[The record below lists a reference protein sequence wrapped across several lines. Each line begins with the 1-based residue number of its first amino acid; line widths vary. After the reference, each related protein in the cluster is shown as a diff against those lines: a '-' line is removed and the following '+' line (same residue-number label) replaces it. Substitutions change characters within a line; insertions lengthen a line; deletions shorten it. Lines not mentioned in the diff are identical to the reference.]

1 MKKFLSL
8 VLALVMTMSLVTV
21 SAGAKDFT
29 DSEDLSGEA
38 YAEAVNVMSEMGII
52 DGYAGGDFRPQ
63 GTLTRQAAAKI
74 IACMILGKTTA
85 ESLGTSAAPFKDV
98 PAGSSFAG
106 YIAFCVERGL
116 IDGYAD
122 GTFRP
127 TGTLTGFAFLKML
140 LGALGYDSSIEGYT
154 GPNWTVSVI
163 KQAVGIGL
171 DDGNDEF
178 VGSKAVTRQEAAL
191 YAFNMLQATMVEY
204 DQQNTIVV
212 GDITINTTS
221 SRSDVE
227 NNGKSDKYI
236 NSDGKMQFAEKYFT
250 DLRLDDSGEDDF
262 ARPSN
267 VWTLKSDE
275 IGTYAKDADAT
286 YTTKVEVGD
295 IYKDLGLN
303 KTVAKDDVSVY
314 VDGVSSKDHPN
325 MKDQLP
331 VAIKKGDDDTKFGAN
346 GVLTEVFYDED
357 DGTVTITEVNTYVGQ
372 VSKNVAATSKKDAY
386 VVVST
391 LDVVP
396 SESGNLEF
404 ETNEEFEEDAYVLY
418 TYSEAAEEVKSV
430 AAAEEVSGTVTKVIN
445 KASDDENKGL
455 TIADTAY
462 KTSRTVSGE
471 LLGDVSVKND
481 YTVYLDAYGYVIYIE
496 EEELTA
502 QDYALV
508 LATAN
513 KSDFVGKKAEL
524 LFADGTTKVVTTEK
538 DYSNDIADNTIVTYK
553 VDSDN
558 VYTLKEVS
566 SKQDKGGYNK
576 TVKETDISNFVL
588 KNDKASINVDGT
600 AVTANSKTLFVVQDT
615 EDTDEYTAYTGIKNA
630 PSITAASGKDRQVD
644 VYYFC
649 KNGSM
654 VTVMFIMPESKV
666 DVEDDSSKMLFLA
679 GESVSDLIHDADDDY
694 FEYNAVVNG
703 EITTVKV
710 AEELGDGLNGLYKSF
725 STNKYGVITKVT
737 RYDSFDNTTDSKQAV
752 NGGTGVDKRSG
763 DYTVILDTAD
773 DNWTVSVDDDAAF
786 YTVDKKG
793 NISTGSYRSVVKDNN
808 DKVYAVISDYL
819 VQSLFIETVED
830 DEKDS
835 GKVEIPSN
843 VVVDISDLNSMTVT
857 YRTGTDKPNA
867 MDAVEYLKTALADK
881 GYEVGTIKNNSG
893 TYEFTLNDVEGA
905 AKFNSSTGIIEG
917 YAVSIN
923 GSAKL
928 LAASTTIKDLALK
941 GKYVEIT
948 DKDGTVDHQVTTDN
962 STTIKDGY
970 KYEDGF
976 YKVNETVNLSGD
988 DSLTDDSSI
997 SVKASK
1003 LGDNALYIKS
1013 GEDVEIEITLA
1024 AKNDADFNL
1033 TAGIIVTTVTSNN
1046 GGALT
1051 GDVANVSLWDA
1062 GDIAPKSSGTADS
1075 QTLTVKI
1082 SDSTPITNDITL
1094 TVTLADA
1101 NA

>member
-29 DSEDLSGEA
+29 DDSEIT
-38 YAEAVNVMSEMGII
+38 YKEAVDVISALGVV
-52 DGYAGGDFRPQ
+52 DGYSDGDFRPDDV
-63 GTLTRQAAAKI
+63 LTRGAAAKI
-74 IACMILGKTTA
+74 ICNLILGPTTA
-85 ESLGTSAAPFKDV
+85 SALAAGTAPFKDV
-98 PAGSSFAG
+98 PVTNTFAG
-106 YIAFCVERGL
+106 YITYCSQQG
-116 IDGYAD
+116 IISGYAD

-127 TGTLTGFAFLKML
+127 TGTLSGNAFMKML

-588 KNDKASINVDGT
+588 KNDKASINVNGT

-948 DKDGTVDHQVTTDN
+948 DKDGTVDHKVTTDN

-988 DSLTDDSSI
+988 DSLTDNSSI

>member
-29 DSEDLSGEA
+29 DDSEIT
-38 YAEAVNVMSEMGII
+38 YKEAVDVISALGVV
-52 DGYAGGDFRPQ
+52 DGYSGGDFRPDDV
-63 GTLTRQAAAKI
+63 LTRGAAAKI
-74 IACMILGKTTA
+74 ICNLILGPTTA
-85 ESLGTSAAPFKDV
+85 SALNAGTAPFKDV
-98 PAGSSFAG
+98 PVTNTFAG
-106 YIAFCVERGL
+106 YITYCSQQG
-116 IDGYAD
+116 IISGYAD

-127 TGTLTGFAFLKML
+127 TGTLSGNAFMKML

-154 GPNWTVSVI
+154 GANWQVSVI
-163 KQAVGIGL
+163 KQASGIGL

-178 VGSKAVTRQEAAL
+178 VGSQAVTRQEAAL

-588 KNDKASINVDGT
+588 KNDKASINVNGT

-948 DKDGTVDHQVTTDN
+948 DKDGTVDHKVTTDN

-988 DSLTDDSSI
+988 DSLTDNSSI

-1051 GDVANVSLWDA
+1051 GNVANVSLWDA

-1094 TVTLADA
+1094 TVTLAGA

>member
-29 DSEDLSGEA
+29 DDSEIT
-38 YAEAVNVMSEMGII
+38 YKEAVDVISALGVV
-52 DGYAGGDFRPQ
+52 DGYSDGDFRPDDV
-63 GTLTRQAAAKI
+63 LTRGAAAKI
-74 IACMILGKTTA
+74 ICNLILGPTTA
-85 ESLGTSAAPFKDV
+85 SALAASTAPFKDV
-98 PAGSSFAG
+98 PVTNTFAG
-106 YIAFCVERGL
+106 YITYCSQQG
-116 IDGYAD
+116 IISGYAD

-127 TGTLTGFAFLKML
+127 TGTLSGNAFMKML

-154 GPNWTVSVI
+154 GPNWQVSVI
-163 KQAVGIGL
+163 KQASGIGL

-178 VGSKAVTRQEAAL
+178 VGSQAVTRQEAAL

-588 KNDKASINVDGT
+588 KNDKASINVNGT

-948 DKDGTVDHQVTTDN
+948 DKDGTVDHKVTTGN

-988 DSLTDDSSI
+988 DSLTDNSSI

-1033 TAGIIVTTVTSNN
+1033 TAGIIVSTVTSNN

>member
-29 DSEDLSGEA
+29 DDSEIT
-38 YAEAVNVMSEMGII
+38 YKEAVDVISALGVV
-52 DGYAGGDFRPQ
+52 DGYSDGDFRPDDV
-63 GTLTRQAAAKI
+63 LTRGAAAKI
-74 IACMILGKTTA
+74 ICNLILGPTTA
-85 ESLGTSAAPFKDV
+85 SALAASTAPFKDV
-98 PAGSSFAG
+98 PVTNTFAG
-106 YIAFCVERGL
+106 YITYCSQQG
-116 IDGYAD
+116 IISGYAD

-127 TGTLTGFAFLKML
+127 TGTLSGNAFMKML

-154 GPNWTVSVI
+154 GANWQVSVI
-163 KQAVGIGL
+163 KQASGIGL

-178 VGSKAVTRQEAAL
+178 VGSQAVTRQEAAL

-588 KNDKASINVDGT
+588 KNDKASINVNGT

-948 DKDGTVDHQVTTDN
+948 DKDGTVDHKVTTDN

-988 DSLTDDSSI
+988 DSLTDNSSI

>member
-29 DSEDLSGEA
+29 DDSEIT
-38 YAEAVNVMSEMGII
+38 YKEAVDVISALGVV
-52 DGYAGGDFRPQ
+52 DGYSGGDFRPDDV
-63 GTLTRQAAAKI
+63 LTRGAAAKI
-74 IACMILGKTTA
+74 ICNLILGPTTA
-85 ESLGTSAAPFKDV
+85 SALSAGTAPFKDV
-98 PAGSSFAG
+98 PVTNTFAG
-106 YIAFCVERGL
+106 YITYCSQQG
-116 IDGYAD
+116 IISGYAD

-127 TGTLTGFAFLKML
+127 TGTLSGNAFMKML

-154 GPNWTVSVI
+154 GANWTVSVI

-948 DKDGTVDHQVTTDN
+948 DKDGTVDHKVTTDN
-962 STTIKDGY
+962 DTTIKDGY

-988 DSLTDDSSI
+988 DSLTDNSSI

>member
-29 DSEDLSGEA
+29 DDSEIT
-38 YAEAVNVMSEMGII
+38 YKEAVDVISALGVV
-52 DGYAGGDFRPQ
+52 DGYSGGDFRPDDV
-63 GTLTRQAAAKI
+63 LTRGAAAKI
-74 IACMILGKTTA
+74 ICNLILGPTTA
-85 ESLGTSAAPFKDV
+85 SALNAGTAPFKDV
-98 PAGSSFAG
+98 PVTNTFAG
-106 YIAFCVERGL
+106 YITYCSQQG
-116 IDGYAD
+116 IISGYAD

-127 TGTLTGFAFLKML
+127 TGTLSGNAFMKML

-588 KNDKASINVDGT
+588 KNDKASINVNGT

-948 DKDGTVDHQVTTDN
+948 DKDGTVDHKVTTDN

-988 DSLTDDSSI
+988 DSLTDNSSI

-1051 GDVANVSLWDA
+1051 SDVANVSLWDA

>member
-29 DSEDLSGEA
+29 DDSEIT
-38 YAEAVNVMSEMGII
+38 YKEAVDVISALGVV
-52 DGYAGGDFRPQ
+52 DGYSDGDFRPDDV
-63 GTLTRQAAAKI
+63 LTRGAAAKI
-74 IACMILGKTTA
+74 ICNLILGPTTA
-85 ESLGTSAAPFKDV
+85 SALAASTAPFKDV
-98 PAGSSFAG
+98 PVTNTFAG
-106 YIAFCVERGL
+106 YITYCSQQG
-116 IDGYAD
+116 IISGYAD

-127 TGTLTGFAFLKML
+127 TGTLSGNAFMKML

-948 DKDGTVDHQVTTDN
+948 DKDGTVDHKVTTDN
-962 STTIKDGY
+962 GTTIKDGY

-988 DSLTDDSSI
+988 DSLTDNSSI

>member
-29 DSEDLSGEA
+29 DDSEIT
-38 YAEAVNVMSEMGII
+38 YKEAVDVISALGVV
-52 DGYAGGDFRPQ
+52 DGYSDGDFRPDDV
-63 GTLTRQAAAKI
+63 LTRGAAAKI
-74 IACMILGKTTA
+74 ICNLILGPTTA
-85 ESLGTSAAPFKDV
+85 SALSAGTAPFKDV
-98 PAGSSFAG
+98 PVTNTFAG
-106 YIAFCVERGL
+106 YITYCSQQG
-116 IDGYAD
+116 IISGYAD

-127 TGTLTGFAFLKML
+127 TGTLSGNAFMKML

-588 KNDKASINVDGT
+588 KNDKASINVNGT

-948 DKDGTVDHQVTTDN
+948 DKDGTVDHKVTTDN

-988 DSLTDDSSI
+988 DSLTDNSSI

>member
-29 DSEDLSGEA
+29 DDSEIT
-38 YAEAVNVMSEMGII
+38 YKEAVDVISALGVV
-52 DGYAGGDFRPQ
+52 DGYSGGDFRPDDV
-63 GTLTRQAAAKI
+63 LTRGAAAKI
-74 IACMILGKTTA
+74 ICNLILGPTTA
-85 ESLGTSAAPFKDV
+85 SALSAGTAPFKDV
-98 PAGSSFAG
+98 PVTNTFAG
-106 YIAFCVERGL
+106 YITYCSQQG
-116 IDGYAD
+116 IISGYAD

-127 TGTLTGFAFLKML
+127 TGTLSGNAFMKML

-154 GPNWTVSVI
+154 GANWTVSVI

-588 KNDKASINVDGT
+588 KNDKASINVNGT

-948 DKDGTVDHQVTTDN
+948 DKDGTVDHKVTTDN

-988 DSLTDDSSI
+988 DSLTDNSSI

>member
-29 DSEDLSGEA
+29 DGSEIT
-38 YAEAVNVMSEMGII
+38 YKEAVDVISALGVV
-52 DGYAGGDFRPQ
+52 DGYSDGDFRPDDV
-63 GTLTRQAAAKI
+63 LTRGAAAKI
-74 IACMILGKTTA
+74 ICNLILGPTTA
-85 ESLGTSAAPFKDV
+85 SALNAGTAPFKDV
-98 PAGSSFAG
+98 PVTNTFAG
-106 YIAFCVERGL
+106 YITYCSQQG
-116 IDGYAD
+116 IISGYAD

-127 TGTLTGFAFLKML
+127 TGTLSGNAFMKML

-588 KNDKASINVDGT
+588 KNDKASINVNGT

-948 DKDGTVDHQVTTDN
+948 DKDGTVDHKVTTDN

-988 DSLTDDSSI
+988 DSLTDNSSI

-1051 GDVANVSLWDA
+1051 DDVANVSLWDA

>member
-29 DSEDLSGEA
+29 DDSEIT
-38 YAEAVNVMSEMGII
+38 YKEAVDVISALGVV
-52 DGYAGGDFRPQ
+52 DGYSGGDFRPDDV
-63 GTLTRQAAAKI
+63 LTRGAAAKI
-74 IACMILGKTTA
+74 ICNLILGPTTA
-85 ESLGTSAAPFKDV
+85 SALNAGTAPFKDV
-98 PAGSSFAG
+98 PVTNTFAG
-106 YIAFCVERGL
+106 YITYCSQQG
-116 IDGYAD
+116 IISGYAD

-127 TGTLTGFAFLKML
+127 TGTLSGNAFMKML

-948 DKDGTVDHQVTTDN
+948 DKDGTVDHKVTTDN

-988 DSLTDDSSI
+988 DSLTDNSSI

>member
-29 DSEDLSGEA
+29 DDSEIT
-38 YAEAVNVMSEMGII
+38 YKEAVDVISALGVV
-52 DGYAGGDFRPQ
+52 DGYSGGDFRPDDV
-63 GTLTRQAAAKI
+63 LTRGAAAKI
-74 IACMILGKTTA
+74 ICNLILGPTTA
-85 ESLGTSAAPFKDV
+85 SALNAGTAPFKDV
-98 PAGSSFAG
+98 PVTNTFAG
-106 YIAFCVERGL
+106 YITYCSQQG
-116 IDGYAD
+116 IISGYAD

-127 TGTLTGFAFLKML
+127 TGTLSGNAFMKML

-154 GPNWTVSVI
+154 GPNWQVSVI
-163 KQAVGIGL
+163 KQASGIGL

-178 VGSKAVTRQEAAL
+178 VGSQAVTRQEAAL

-588 KNDKASINVDGT
+588 KNDKASINVNGT

-948 DKDGTVDHQVTTDN
+948 DKDGTVDHKVTTDN

-988 DSLTDDSSI
+988 DSLTDNSSI

>member
-29 DSEDLSGEA
+29 DDSEIT
-38 YAEAVNVMSEMGII
+38 YKEAVDVISALGVV
-52 DGYAGGDFRPQ
+52 DGYSGGDFRPDDV
-63 GTLTRQAAAKI
+63 LTRGAAAKI
-74 IACMILGKTTA
+74 ICNLILGPTTA
-85 ESLGTSAAPFKDV
+85 SALAASTAPFKDV
-98 PAGSSFAG
+98 PVTNTFAG
-106 YIAFCVERGL
+106 YITYCSQQG
-116 IDGYAD
+116 IISGYAD

-127 TGTLTGFAFLKML
+127 TGTLSGNAFMKML

-154 GPNWTVSVI
+154 GANWQVSVI
-163 KQAVGIGL
+163 KQASGIGL

-588 KNDKASINVDGT
+588 KNDKASINVNGT

-948 DKDGTVDHQVTTDN
+948 DKDGTVDHKVTTDN

-988 DSLTDDSSI
+988 DSLTDNSSI

-1024 AKNDADFNL
+1024 AKNDADINL

>member
-29 DSEDLSGEA
+29 DDSEIT
-38 YAEAVNVMSEMGII
+38 YKEAVDVISALGVV
-52 DGYAGGDFRPQ
+52 DGYSGGDFRPDDV
-63 GTLTRQAAAKI
+63 LTRGAAAKI
-74 IACMILGKTTA
+74 ICNLILGPTTA
-85 ESLGTSAAPFKDV
+85 SALSAGTAPFKDV
-98 PAGSSFAG
+98 PVTNTFAG
-106 YIAFCVERGL
+106 YITYCSQQG
-116 IDGYAD
+116 IISGYAD

-127 TGTLTGFAFLKML
+127 TGTLSGNAFMKML

-154 GPNWTVSVI
+154 GANWTVSVI

-588 KNDKASINVDGT
+588 KNDKASINVNGT

-948 DKDGTVDHQVTTDN
+948 DKDGTVDHKVTTDN

-988 DSLTDDSSI
+988 DSLTDNSSI

-1051 GDVANVSLWDA
+1051 CDVANVSLWDA

>member
-29 DSEDLSGEA
+29 DDSEIT
-38 YAEAVNVMSEMGII
+38 YKEAVDVISALGVV
-52 DGYAGGDFRPQ
+52 DGYSGGDFRPDDV
-63 GTLTRQAAAKI
+63 LTRGAAAKI
-74 IACMILGKTTA
+74 ICNLILGPTTA
-85 ESLGTSAAPFKDV
+85 SALNAGTAPFKDV
-98 PAGSSFAG
+98 PVTNTFAG
-106 YIAFCVERGL
+106 YITYCSQQG
-116 IDGYAD
+116 IISGYAD

-127 TGTLTGFAFLKML
+127 TGTLSGNAFMKML

-588 KNDKASINVDGT
+588 KNDKASINVNGT

-948 DKDGTVDHQVTTDN
+948 DKDGTVDHKVTTDN
-962 STTIKDGY
+962 DTTIKDGY

-988 DSLTDDSSI
+988 DSLTDNSSI